1 MEIALVALAG
11 VFVFVGALSLRGD
24 SFVVRR
30 RIRNARRWTIAE
42 LPEGTLGRIV
52 GRVRSIGEPL
62 HSPLTGRACVGFVA
76 EIYSEFSPGGMYRE
90 TRSVPFVIE
99 DDSGRAIVDSHSE
112 SARLDL
118 QLAVTGACG
127 RELATPAEHAMF
139 ARRARGPALKLEDW
153 TFREGI
159 IEPGAIV
166 SVLGAGDREPDPEAP
181 IEGGAIYREMP
192 TRLRLF
198 ARRGYPL
205 AISDR
210 AG

>member
-1 MEIALVALAG
+1 VEIALAALAG
-11 VFVFVGALSLRGD
+11 VFAFVGVLSLGGD

-30 RIRNARRWTIAE
+30 RIRSARAWKIAE
-42 LPEGTLGRIV
+42 FPESVLGRIV
-52 GRVRSIGEPL
+52 GRVRLIGEPL
-62 HSPLTGRACVGFVA
+62 QSPLSGRSCVCFVA
-76 EIYSEFSPGGMYRE
+76 EVYSDFSPGGIYRE

-99 DDSGRAIVDSHSE
+99 DDSGHAIVDSDSE
-112 SARLDL
+112 QARLDL
-118 QLAVTGACG
+118 QLHVTGACG
-127 RELATPAEHAMF
+127 RAVATLPEHAMF
-139 ARRARGPALKLEDW
+139 ARRGRGPATKLEDW

-166 SVLGAGDREPDPEAP
+166 SVLGAGAREPDPEAP
-181 IEGGAIYREMP
+181 IDGGAVYREMP

-210 AG
+210 AI